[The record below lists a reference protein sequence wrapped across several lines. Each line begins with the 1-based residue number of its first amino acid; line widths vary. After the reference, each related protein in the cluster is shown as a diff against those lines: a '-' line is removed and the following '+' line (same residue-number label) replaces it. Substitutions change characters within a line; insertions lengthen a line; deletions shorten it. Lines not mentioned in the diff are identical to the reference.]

1 MSYLEQ
7 IAHIGQ
13 QYSKQYVFTH
23 GQIECSIISRNL
35 NMFSETMQ
43 HLHLVSVLLLMT
55 RMATPL
61 LSEKILLL
69 PFPWPSHYTQLEKIG
84 IELRNRKHNV
94 VMITPSTE
102 KYHTKSELKN
112 VEYDIPGLSHNT
124 FVSIAEGRLE
134 NGAGFGIN
142 WLIEYISLLD
152 KFGRALLEDPAISR
166 EAQRADIVISDTA
179 FLVAPVFADFYKLP
193 IIFLSPFGHLPGC
206 MSDTYGGIENPS
218 VVPTF
223 VATALFESI
232 GLPQEMSF
240 LQRNFNLFSNIVSK
254 VLRDTITVPILRQL
268 TRKYSNKTLLQL
280 WEDVAL
286 VLIPMDYSV
295 EYPRPDLPFVKMI
308 GPLTTSDI
316 RDPLPT
322 PFDEIFNQSSKNVI
336 VVSFG
341 ITNRLS
347 PQDTL
352 RILEGLLAMNYT
364 VIWKY
369 DSSKLAGMIKKHDAI
384 CNQMKIEADDV
395 VCEMGERQCYRYGN
409 GSEPG
414 VITNCTI
421 KNCRRM
427 RRPLKIGQNVYVF
440 DWLPQQR
447 LVQERKTQLLVTH
460 CGLNSLYEALYHST
474 PVLCVPL
481 FGEQFDNA
489 GRVVSRKLGKALAVK
504 ELNRQSLELA
514 IHDLTTIPLYA
525 QNVERVS
532 RRLRRSN
539 QSPAEKAASWTEFVL
554 AEKGD
559 VGYLKQVRLP
569 FYQYYL
575 LDVVLFWTIIIF
587 VLKFTVKNFLTIDYE
602 AAFCKCI
609 K

>member
-1 MSYLEQ
+1 ML
-7 IAHIGQ
+7 
-13 QYSKQYVFTH
+13 
-23 GQIECSIISRNL
+23 
-35 NMFSETMQ
+35 SETVQ

-55 RMATPL
+55 YTATPL
-61 LSEKILLL
+61 LGEKILLL

-84 IELRNRKHNV
+84 IELRNRNHDV

-102 KYHTKSELKN
+102 TYHTKSELKN
-112 VEYDIPGLSHNT
+112 IEYDIPGLSRNT

-142 WLIEYISLLD
+142 WLIEYVSLLD
-152 KFGRALLEDPAISR
+152 VFGRALLEDPAIRR
-166 EAQRADIVISDTA
+166 EAKRADIVISDTA
-179 FLVAPVFADFYKLP
+179 FMVAPVFADFHKLP
-193 IIFLSPFGHLPGC
+193 LIFLSPFGHLPGC
-206 MSDTYGGIENPS
+206 MADTYGGVENPS

-223 VATALFESI
+223 VATALLESI

-240 LQRNFNLFSNIVSK
+240 LQRNFNLLSNIISK

-280 WEDVAL
+280 WQDVAL
-286 VLIPMDYSV
+286 ILIPMDYSV
-295 EYPRPDLPFVKMI
+295 EYPRADLPFVKMI
-308 GPLTTSDI
+308 GPLTTADI
-316 RDPLPT
+316 QDPLHT
-322 PFDEIFNQSSKNVI
+322 PFDEIFNQSSKKVI

-341 ITNRLS
+341 ITNRIS
-347 PQDTL
+347 PRDTM

-369 DSSKLAGMIKKHDAI
+369 DRSKLAGMVKKHGVFR
-384 CNQMKIEADDV
+384 NQTQVEADDV
-395 VCEMGERQCYRYGN
+395 VCEMGKRQCYRYGN
-409 GSEPG
+409 GSESG
-414 VITNCTI
+414 VLTNCTI

-447 LVQERKTQLLVTH
+447 LVQEWKTQLLVTH

-504 ELNRQSLELA
+504 ELSRQSLELA
-514 IHDLTTIPLYA
+514 IHELTTIPLYA

-532 RRLRRSN
+532 RRLRRAH
-539 QSPAEKAASWTEFVL
+539 QSPAEKAANWIEFVL

-559 VGYLKQVRLP
+559 VSYLKQVNLP

-575 LDVVLFWTIIIF
+575 LDVVLFWTIAIY
-587 VLKFTVKNFLTIDYE
+587 VLKYAANKILTLDYE
-602 AAFCKCI
+602 AALCKCI